1 VSDTM
6 DPAGAGA
13 QQEPPFAP
21 QQGIGVS
28 LAVGSFGFS
37 VLVLGLADARV
48 FTPNAIGIFVPVAMG
63 MGALGL
69 LIGGLWE
76 FRANNI
82 FGGTFAVFYAGFLL
96 TTGLILKNYSPG
108 IIDAAG
114 AGGFGDA
121 FGAWLLLWCVFTV
134 LLSVGAYY
142 INMPAFLAFTLLEIA
157 YLLLG
162 VASIAGTGDTAEF
175 LTKVGGWVL
184 IADGIVA
191 WYLSWALAVNPLAG
205 DRLPVW
211 PYPYAIRQSKAASA
225 DTSPLPMGHA

>member
-1 VSDTM
+1 M

-48 FTPNAIGIFVPVAMG
+48 FTPNAIGIFAPVAMG
-63 MGALGL
+63 MGAFGL

-96 TTGLILKNYSPG
+96 TTGLILKTFSPG
-108 IIDAAG
+108 IVDAAG

-162 VASIAGTGDTAEF
+162 VASIGGTGDTVDF
-175 LTKVGGWVL
+175 LTKAGGWAL

-211 PYPYAIRQSKAASA
+211 PYPYAMKQSKGAPA

>member
-6 DPAGAGA
+6 DPAGASA
-13 QQEPPFAP
+13 QQESPFAP

-37 VLVLGLADARV
+37 VLVLGLANARV
-48 FTPNAIGIFVPVAMG
+48 FTPDAIGIFVPVALG
-63 MGALGL
+63 MGAFGL

-114 AGGFGDA
+114 EGGFGDA

-134 LLSVGAYY
+134 MLSAGAYY

-162 VASIAGTGDTAEF
+162 VANIAGGDTGET
-175 LTKVGGWVL
+175 LTQVGGWVL
-184 IADGIVA
+184 IADGIAA

-211 PYPYAIRQSKAASA
+211 PYPYATKRRKGAPA

>member
-1 VSDTM
+1 MSDTM
-6 DPAGAGA
+6 DPASASP
-13 QQEPPFAP
+13 QQELPFAP

-37 VLVLGLADARV
+37 VLVLGLANARV
-48 FTPNAIGIFVPVAMG
+48 FTPDAIGIFVPVALG
-63 MGALGL
+63 MGAFGL

-114 AGGFGDA
+114 EGGFGDA

-134 LLSVGAYY
+134 MLSVGAYY

-162 VASIAGTGDTAEF
+162 VANIAGGDTAET
-175 LTKVGGWVL
+175 LTQVGGWVL

-211 PYPYAIRQSKAASA
+211 PYPYATKRRKGAPA